1 VKARRTPAFPVAD
14 ARAFAEAVRA
24 LELAAGVPITGLL
37 TPEAPV
43 LLCRNAAC
51 AKAFTNARGC
61 RPSKYCCPRCED
73 TANKRAARRRRRYR
87 EVALS
92 VASAGL

>member
-1 VKARRTPAFPVAD
+1 VAD
-14 ARAFAEAVRA
+14 AGAFAAALRA
-24 LELAAGVPITGLL
+24 LELAAGVPVLGLL
-37 TPEAPV
+37 TPDAPV

-51 AKAFTNARGC
+51 SRAFTNARGC

-87 EVALS
+87 EVAAS